1 MTISNLT
8 FPAEWMDLRLAEN
21 DRRLA
26 ACDARLLRPGFVPA
40 MVRFTRRVMGAAKA
54 R

>member
-1 MTISNLT
+1 MTISIPT
-8 FPAEWMDLRLAEN
+8 FPAGGMDLRLAEN

-26 ACDARLLRPGFVPA
+26 AYDTRLLRPGFVLV
-40 MVRFTRRVMGAAKA
+40 MVRLTRRVMGVAKA

>member
-1 MTISNLT
+1 MTVSNLT
-8 FPAEWMDLRLAEN
+8 FPAGRLDLYLAVN

-26 ACDARLLRPGFVPA
+26 AYDARLLRPGSVLV
-40 MVRFTRRVMGAAKA
+40 MVRLTRRVMGAAKT